1 MAKTIIVP
9 NLIELHEDVDGR
21 IYILNSLRTI
31 EYTYNN
37 FCMDK
42 TFLYIFLIIFF
53 VYAT

>member
-9 NLIELHEDVDGR
+9 NLIELPELHEDLDG

-37 FCMDK
+37 FC
-42 TFLYIFLIIFF
+42 IFF
-53 VYAT
+53 